1 VYSSYGVGCVAAR
14 ERRLVLGAEQEIV
27 VLEFADGLM
36 ISLPIERARER
47 LRVLASEA
55 DIRQVRET
63 LRQEPVVSDGP
74 WLSRRRAA
82 RAKLTGGDPLG
93 LAEIVRDGA
102 SRERPLTAKGTKTQ
116 LPPGERDVFV
126 KARQLLSTEIAQ
138 ARGLAAA
145 QADEWIDDQL
155 TRV

>member
-1 VYSSYGVGCVAAR
+1 VYSSYGVGRVAAR

-27 VLEFADGLM
+27 VLEFADGLVV
-36 ISLPIERARER
+36 SLPIERARER

-63 LRQEPVVSDGP
+63 LRQDPAVSDGP
-74 WLSRRRAA
+74 WLSRRREA

-102 SRERPLTAKGTKTQ
+102 SRERSLTLKGTKTQ
-116 LPPGERDVFV
+116 LPLGERDVVV